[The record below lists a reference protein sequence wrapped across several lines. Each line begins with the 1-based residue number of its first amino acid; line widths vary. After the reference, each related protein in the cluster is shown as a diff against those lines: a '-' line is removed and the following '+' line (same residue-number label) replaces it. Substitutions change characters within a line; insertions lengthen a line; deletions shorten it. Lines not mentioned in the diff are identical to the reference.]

1 MGPFRALCSPRLLD
15 IIALTMVQCASCA
28 AFRNFMER
36 SDSATARTLSVLRTF
51 CVRRKAISR
60 AEFRLRRRHVVTSKL
75 LARLVLVLG
84 LLMVCVPMFAHHG
97 SATYDTS
104 KPVLV
109 KDATITK
116 FIWANPH
123 SIAMFDAKDANGNV
137 VHWAAE
143 ASSPSALGLIGW
155 AKNSLKPGDVVT
167 VYVFQSKTGNPVG
180 RLNKI
185 VLADGTT
192 LSDSQLGGDKGGD
205 K

>member
-1 MGPFRALCSPRLLD
+1 M
-15 IIALTMVQCASCA
+15 
-28 AFRNFMER
+28 
-36 SDSATARTLSVLRTF
+36 ATN
-51 CVRRKAISR
+51 
-60 AEFRLRRRHVVTSKL
+60 KL
-75 LARLVLVLG
+75 LGRLVLVLG
-84 LLMVCVPMFAHHG
+84 LLTVSVPMFAHHG
-97 SATYDTS
+97 SATYDIS
-104 KPVLV
+104 KPVVV

-143 ASSPSALGLIGW
+143 AGSPSALGLIGW
-155 AKNSLKPGDVVT
+155 SKNSLKPGDVVT

-185 VLADGTT
+185 VLPDGTA
-192 LSDSQLGGDKGGD
+192 LADSQLGGDKSGD